1 MKLIIPVE
9 SIIQNK
15 GGVILYDVDANK
27 ILKQYVHKKK
37 WKRCGWRGG
46 KLYGNFLIAT
56 DWSDLHYFNVKTWKY
71 EKTFKKS
78 TFNDLQSND
87 IIERDHRRRDHY
99 CRY

>member
-15 GGVILYDVDANK
+15 GGVILYDVDNNQ

-56 DWSDLHYFNVKTWKY
+56 DWSDLHYFNVRTWQH
-71 EKTFKKS
+71 EKTFKKN
-78 TFNDLQSND
+78 TFNDLHYVD
-87 IIERDHRRRDHY
+87 IFI
-99 CRY
+99 